1 MGSSGKFLI
10 YLVIGLAGLML
21 LSQLAQAQRALEPS
35 RYEQG
40 SGPPSVAEEDL
51 PPEILA
57 RITKMVRSHPSLDGL
72 KVEVRVGR
80 TRQRLGE
87 CPNPPEVVLATPKAR
102 PWGSFSVVVRCPK
115 PFWGVTVAVQT
126 RVFGPQVVA
135 KRYLAQG
142 TRLKADD
149 LEVVSTDIT
158 RTPVDLARSIE
169 EVQGKVLGQPLAQGA
184 NVVLN
189 ILREPSVIK
198 VGEGV
203 RVQIQG
209 KGFQASGEGVA
220 MSAGAIGDSIRVRM
234 PDGQQVSGRVAR
246 AGVVEVVID

>member
-1 MGSSGKFLI
+1 
-10 YLVIGLAGLML
+10 
-21 LSQLAQAQRALEPS
+21 
-35 RYEQG
+35 
-40 SGPPSVAEEDL
+40 
-51 PPEILA
+51 
-57 RITKMVRSHPSLDGL
+57 
-72 KVEVRVGR
+72 
-80 TRQRLGE
+80 
-87 CPNPPEVVLATPKAR
+87 
-102 PWGSFSVVVRCPK
+102 
-115 PFWGVTVAVQT
+115 VAVQT

-158 RTPVDLARSIE
+158 RTPADLARSIE

-184 NVVLN
+184 NLVLN